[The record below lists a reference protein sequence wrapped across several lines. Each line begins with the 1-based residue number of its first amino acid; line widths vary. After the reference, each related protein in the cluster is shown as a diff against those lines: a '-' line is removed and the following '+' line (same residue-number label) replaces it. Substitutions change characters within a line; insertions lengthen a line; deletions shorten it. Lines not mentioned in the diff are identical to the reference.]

1 MHMMR
6 RVAQLEIKVAAG
18 ASKNRL
24 LGWMGPVLKLSVRAA
39 PEKGRASRAVC
50 MLLAEALEVPTQ
62 AVSVQRGATAPRKRV
77 TVEGIDDDALRARLA
92 AALSRAAV
100 S

>member
-1 MHMMR
+1 MR
-6 RVAQLEIKVAAG
+6 RSAHLEIKVAAG

-24 LGWMGPVLKLSVRAA
+24 LGWMGPVLKLSVTAA
-39 PEKGRASRAVC
+39 PEKGRANRAAC
-50 MLLAEALEVPTQ
+50 ALLAEALDVPAQ

-77 TVEGIDDDALRARLA
+77 AVEGIDDDTLRTRLA
-92 AALSRAAV
+92 AALSQATV